1 MPFLLPPVKHTSSEG
16 LNIAEILFFLCV
28 LQQLLFTVPVEGSP
42 EGDSLAEGDNPEE
55 DNLAVGDSPAG
66 GILVAGSPEEDN
78 LAAEGSPVGDS
89 LVAGDN
95 PEEDSLA
102 AEGSPEADRPEE
114 AEQRIRRR
122 TT

>member
-66 GILVAGSPEEDN
+66 GILVAGSPEEDS
-78 LAAEGSPVGDS
+78 LVEDS
-89 LVAGDN
+89 LAGEDN
-95 PEEDSLA
+95 PEED
-102 AEGSPEADRPEE
+102 SPEADRPEE

>member
-55 DNLAVGDSPAG
+55 DNLAVGDSP
-66 GILVAGSPEEDN
+66 EE
-78 LAAEGSPVGDS
+78 DS
-89 LVAGDN
+89 LVEDSLAGEDN
-95 PEEDSLA
+95 PEED
-102 AEGSPEADRPEE
+102 SPEADRPEE

>member
-28 LQQLLFTVPVEGSP
+28 LQQLLFTVPV
-42 EGDSLAEGDNPEE
+42 
-55 DNLAVGDSPAG
+55 
-66 GILVAGSPEEDN
+66 
-78 LAAEGSPVGDS
+78 EGSPVGDS